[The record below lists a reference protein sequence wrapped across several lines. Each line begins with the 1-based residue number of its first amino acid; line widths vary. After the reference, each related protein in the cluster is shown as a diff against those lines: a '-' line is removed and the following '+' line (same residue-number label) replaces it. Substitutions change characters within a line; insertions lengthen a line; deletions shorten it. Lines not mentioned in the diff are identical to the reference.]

1 MRRLHRSR
9 LLLLLAALSCACSRK
24 PDGQGVRQRLAP
36 QVTVAQVERR
46 DVPVEVE
53 APVDLRPILQA
64 EVGSKTLGYLDAV
77 LVERGDRVR
86 RGQVL
91 ALVRPS
97 DLPDQL
103 AAARG
108 ALAQAQAALQLA
120 RANSARAEKL
130 APSGV
135 VSLQEL
141 QNAEAALASAT
152 ALEAS
157 ARSNLSALAVR
168 LGEMRIVSPL
178 DGVVAVR
185 KLDPGSLVGP
195 ATGTI
200 LTVARTDVLRVFI
213 TVNERNARGIAVG
226 KPAHVSL
233 DALPEQSFSGTV
245 VRVSPGFD
253 PITRTL
259 DAEVELPNPRGELR
273 PGMYG
278 RGSVTLEVHPDALV
292 VSAAAVQVSNNRR
305 YVFALQGDRVQRRQ
319 IQTGVDGGDWL
330 EVVRGLQ
337 PGDEVVTAG
346 GDGLDD
352 GQQVRA
358 ARGVSPYTGEAAARP
373 GPPKDVAPQAG
384 TDSQPP
390 AGTDARPNS
399 AGPAPAHN
407 ADNGAPQR
415 GRD

>member
-1 MRRLHRSR
+1 MRRLHRRR
-9 LLLLLAALSCACSRK
+9 LLLLLVALSCTCSRK

-36 QVTVAQVERR
+36 QVTVSQVERR

-245 VRVSPGFD
+245 
-253 PITRTL
+253 
-259 DAEVELPNPRGELR
+259 
-273 PGMYG
+273 
-278 RGSVTLEVHPDALV
+278 
-292 VSAAAVQVSNNRR
+292 RR

-399 AGPAPAHN
+399 AGPTPAHN